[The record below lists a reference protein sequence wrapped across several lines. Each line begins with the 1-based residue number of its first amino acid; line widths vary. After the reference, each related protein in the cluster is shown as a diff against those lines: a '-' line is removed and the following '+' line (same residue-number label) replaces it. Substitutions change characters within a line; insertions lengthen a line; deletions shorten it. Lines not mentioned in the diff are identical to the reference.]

1 MPREITAE
9 QRREWAAKAGAT
21 NHARREAERERFR
34 AEIRDRENALEIC
47 RKIRD
52 NENAS
57 DADRLE
63 AIRLIE
69 AIKAQR

>member
-9 QRREWAAKAGAT
+9 QRREWAAKGAAT
-21 NHARREAERERFR
+21 LRARKEAERERFR

>member
-9 QRREWAAKAGAT
+9 QRREWAAKGAAT
-21 NHARREAERERFR
+21 LRARKEAERERFR

-57 DADRLE
+57 DTDRLE

>member
-1 MPREITAE
+1 MTTD
-9 QRREWAAKAGAT
+9 QRAAAAAKGAET
-21 NHARREAERERFR
+21 RRQRHAAEMERFR

-47 RKIRD
+47 RGIRD
-52 NENAS
+52 NEFAA

-69 AIKAQR
+69 LLKAQR

>member
-1 MPREITAE
+1 MTAE
-9 QRREWAAKAGAT
+9 QRAEAAAKGAET
-21 NHARREAERERFR
+21 RRQRHAAEMERFR